1 MKQRYHQKITTTG
14 LQVDPYVI
22 EESQWTREP
31 EEIPLLQWS
40 DVVLYMVSTPSP
52 YTRETI
58 KVILALIIYMIMTL
72 CMHNGM
78 EGNA

>member
-1 MKQRYHQKITTTG
+1 MMCSLEKLSSYYSGLSAEAKQRYQQKIATTG
-14 LQVDPYVI
+14 LKVDPYVI

-40 DVVLYMVSTPSP
+40 DIVLYMVSTPSP

-58 KVILALIIYMIMTL
+58 KVILAL
-72 CMHNGM
+72 
-78 EGNA
+78 